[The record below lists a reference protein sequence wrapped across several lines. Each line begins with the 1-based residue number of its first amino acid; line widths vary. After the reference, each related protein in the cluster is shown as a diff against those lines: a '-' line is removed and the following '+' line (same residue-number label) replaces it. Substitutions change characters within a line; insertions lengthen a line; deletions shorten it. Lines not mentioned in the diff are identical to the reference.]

1 MTSMEE
7 TAKHSLETD
16 EDVEENTLDAVSLYE
31 SCKKKYF
38 KKVTIVGWP
47 NKTLSEQKYNRNNVS
62 SFSFR

>member
-47 NKTLSEQKYNRNNVS
+47 NKP
-62 SFSFR
+62 FRTEI